1 MKLQRGQ
8 GRSGPSPNLVCV
20 VADDPKEQKPFQPLQ
35 AVQQFAAHVQSQIRE
50 KFDKGKPNA
59 EPAKESVTDAVA
71 AATSASG
78 TKPSDSQ
85 NQARSLVSSLSSK
98 GFVLARSSQLSEST
112 NAKEV
117 SEAATIS
124 KEELGRSTWTMLHT
138 LAVQYPETPTK
149 QQQNDVKTLVNQTG
163 FICSFILVAVHE

>member
-8 GRSGPSPNLVCV
+8 GRSGPHPNLVCV

-35 AVQQFAAHVQSQIRE
+35 AVQQFAAQVQSQIRE
-50 KFDKGKPNA
+50 KFDKGKPSA

-138 LAVQYPETPTK
+138 LAVQYPEIPTK
-149 QQQNDVKTLVNQTG
+149 QQQNDVKTLVQQNG
-163 FICSFILVAVHE
+163 FCVFPPLFVQGS